1 MRVIR
6 INTTAWNE
14 INKAKQVL
22 RKAGYYVDNLW
33 SIDDVRDDN
42 NELTD
47 EQKMQAL
54 DMAFDNEATIEQIFY
69 SIDVSVEIITEKI
82 K

>member
-1 MRVIR
+1 M
-6 INTTAWNE
+6 NE
-14 INKAKQVL
+14 IEKAKEVL

-33 SIDDVRDDN
+33 SIQDVRDDD

-54 DMAFDNEATIEQIFY
+54 DMAFDNEYINSEIFY
-69 SIDVSVEIITEKI
+69 AIGVSVEIITEKI

>member
-1 MRVIR
+1 M
-6 INTTAWNE
+6 TTE
-14 INKAKQVL
+14 QAKQVL

-33 SIDDVRDDN
+33 SIYDVDDDS
-42 NELTD
+42 LTD

-54 DMAFDNEATIEQIFY
+54 DMSLTNEYTTEQIFY
-69 SIDVSVEIITEKI
+69 AIGVSVEIITNKI